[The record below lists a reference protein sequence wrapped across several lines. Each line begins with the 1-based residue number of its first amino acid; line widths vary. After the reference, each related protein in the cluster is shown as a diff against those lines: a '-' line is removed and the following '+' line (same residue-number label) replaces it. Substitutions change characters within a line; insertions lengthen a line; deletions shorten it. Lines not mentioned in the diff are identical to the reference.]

1 MQFNYNGKV
10 MAIKMKDETAALTIA
25 GSDSGGGAGIQADL
39 KTFSAFGVF
48 GTSVIT
54 AITAQNLVGVTGI
67 QPIDPE
73 MVRKQLVAVL
83 NGFPVRAIKTGMLF
97 SSAIIETIADVLGN
111 YRGIPL
117 VIDPVFA
124 ATSGSQLIQDEAI
137 ESLTEYLFPLASLIT
152 PNIPEAEILLV
163 EEINTIQDME
173 FAGKKLFE
181 KFRVP
186 VLLKGGHLEEAA
198 FDVLVGR
205 DGLKTFQADLIRE
218 VNNHGS
224 GCTFAAAIAASLST
238 GNPLTQAV
246 SEAKEYIIGALKHA
260 LSLNENTRIINHL
273 WDISRP

>member
-137 ESLTEYLFPLASLIT
+137 ESLTEFLFPLASLIT

-163 EEINTIQDME
+163 EEIKTVQDLE

-198 FDVLVGR
+198 FDVLVER
-205 DGLKTFQADLIRE
+205 DGLKTFHADLIRE

-224 GCTFAAAIAASLST
+224 GCTFAAAITASLST

-246 SEAKEYIIGALKHA
+246 SEAKEYITGALKHA
-260 LSLNENTRIINHL
+260 LSLNENTRIMNHL